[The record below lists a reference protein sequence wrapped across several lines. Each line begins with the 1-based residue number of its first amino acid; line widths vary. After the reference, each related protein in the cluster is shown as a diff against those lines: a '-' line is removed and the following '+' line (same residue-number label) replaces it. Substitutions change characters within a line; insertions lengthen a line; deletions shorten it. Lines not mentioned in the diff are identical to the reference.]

1 LTLILGLP
9 SLAGVLRFVVRR
21 VAWSIPVILLVILMT
36 FGMMKA
42 IKGNPFQ
49 TSEREVPESIQRNL
63 ERQFNLDKPWYLQYV
78 YYVKDVFTFDLGV
91 SMRQRNRD
99 VNDIVRE
106 HFPVSL
112 KLGGLAMLF
121 ALVFGIPLGVL
132 AALRQNTSVDYAVML
147 VVNAGYAVPNF
158 LIATLL
164 IYFFAVKW
172 GTHTPFPT
180 NGWGGWE
187 SWVLPTVALGH
198 APMTYLARIVRG
210 SMLETLQQDYIRT
223 AKAKGLRWRRVVG
236 LHVLRN
242 SLIPAVTAAAPLLGY
257 LITGSFIVEF
267 IFGIPGIGRY
277 YVIAVSARDYTVVMG
292 ITVLLSVI
300 IIIANLVVDILYG
313 YLDPRTR
320 EART

>member
-1 LTLILGLP
+1 
-9 SLAGVLRFVVRR
+9 VLKFVVRR
-21 VAWSIPVILLVILMT
+21 VAWTIPVILLVIFMT
-36 FGMMKA
+36 FVMMRQ

-49 TSEREVPESIQRNL
+49 TTERAVPVSIQRNL
-63 ERQFNLDKPWYLQYV
+63 DRKYHLDKPWYIQYA
-78 YYVKDVFTFDLGV
+78 YYVKGVFTADLGPSLV
-91 SMRQRNRD
+91 QRNQS
-99 VNDIVRE
+99 VNDVIKE

-112 KLGGLAMLF
+112 KLGGLAMLW
-121 ALVFGIPLGVL
+121 AILVGIPLGII
-132 AALRQNTSVDYAVML
+132 AALKQNTPFDYAVMV
-147 VVNAGYAVPNF
+147 VVNAGYAIPNF

-172 GTHTPFPT
+172 RAHTPFPT
-180 NGWGGWE
+180 NGWAGWQ
-187 SWVLPTVALGH
+187 SWILPAAALGH
-198 APMTYLARIVRG
+198 APMTFFARIVRG

-242 SLIPAVTAAAPLLGY
+242 SLIPAVTAAAPLLGF

-277 YVIAVSARDYTVVMG
+277 FVNSVTGRDYSVTMG
-292 ITVLLSVI
+292 ITILLSLI
-300 IIIANLVVDILYG
+300 IIFANLVVDILYL

-320 EART
+320 DVRT

>member
-1 LTLILGLP
+1 
-9 SLAGVLRFVVRR
+9 VLKFIVRR
-21 VAWSIPVILLVILMT
+21 ILWTIPVVLLVILMT
-36 FGMMKA
+36 FFMMRL

-49 TSEREVPESIQRNL
+49 VTERPVPPAIQANL
-63 ERQFNLDKPWYLQYV
+63 DRQFHLDRPWYVQYA
-78 YYVKDVFTFDLGV
+78 YYVKGVFTANLGP
-91 SMRQRNRD
+91 SLQQRDRD
-99 VNDIVRE
+99 VNDIIKE

-112 KLGGLAMLF
+112 KLGGMAMLF
-121 ALVFGIPLGVL
+121 GIV
-132 AALRQNTSVDYAVML
+132 AALKQNSVFDYAAMS
-147 VVNAGYAVPNF
+147 VVNAGYAIPNF

-172 GTHTPFPT
+172 RAHTPFPT
-180 NGWGGWE
+180 NGWGGPS
-187 SWVLPTVALGH
+187 SWVLPVIALGH

-257 LITGSFIVEF
+257 LIAGSFIVET

-277 YVIAVSARDYTVVMG
+277 FIISVASRDYSVTMG
-292 ITVLLSVI
+292 ITILLSLLI
-300 IIIANLVVDILYG
+300 IVANLVVDILYG
-313 YLDPRTR
+313 FLDPRTR
-320 EART
+320 DVRT

>member
-1 LTLILGLP
+1 MLKFI
-9 SLAGVLRFVVRR
+9 VRR
-21 VAWSIPVILLVILMT
+21 IVWTIPVLLLVILMT
-36 FGMMKA
+36 FLMMKA

-49 TSEREVPESIQRNL
+49 KTERPVPAAIQENL
-63 ERQFNLDKPWYLQYV
+63 ERIFHLDKPWYVQYA
-78 YYVKDVFTFDLGV
+78 YYVRDIFTFNLGPSLV
-91 SMRQRNRD
+91 QRNRD

-106 HFPVSL
+106 HFPVSM
-112 KLGGLAMLF
+112 KLGAMSMLF
-121 ALVFGIPLGVL
+121 AAIFGIPLGIA
-132 AALRQNTSVDYAVML
+132 AALRQNTWVDYVAMAI
-147 VVNAGYAVPNF
+147 VNAGYALPNF

-172 GTHTPFPT
+172 RAHTPFPT
-180 NGWGGWE
+180 NGWEGWE
-187 SWVLPTVALGH
+187 SWVLPVIALGH
-198 APMTYLARIVRG
+198 APMTVLARIVRG

-242 SLIPAVTAAAPLLGY
+242 SLIPAVTAAGPLLGY
-257 LITGSFIVEF
+257 LIAGSFIVET

-277 YVIAVSARDYTVVMG
+277 YIIAVSARDYSVVMG

-300 IIIANLVVDILYG
+300 IIVANLIVDILYG

-320 EART
+320 DVRT